1 MNATMFKYLFLLGLI
16 AYVAGQSVTIT
27 TDPTGPN
34 PLAPTI
40 SVGENITITCNTSSN
55 SLGPSLVVIPPAPD
69 KITEIIQANPEDR
82 IRVFQFSSAAR
93 DDNGITFRCTTTG
106 NIQSDDVIL
115 NVLFSPTVRNIM
127 VINGFVGDNATV
139 MFMVDANPPV
149 VANNVSIT
157 GPGTANNV
165 NINGDQVTVTFSNLM
180 RSDAGD
186 YVVTVTNTEGSDNA
200 AFSLN
205 VFCKLHCH
213 LLL

>member
-16 AYVAGQSVTIT
+16 AYVAGQSVTIS
-27 TDPTGPN
+27 TDPTGPD

-40 SVGENITITCNTSSN
+40 SVDESINITCTTSGN
-55 SLGPSLVVIPPAPD
+55 AFIPNLVVTPSSTINEITPAD
-69 KITEIIQANPEDR
+69 AQQR
-82 IRVFQFSSAAR
+82 MRVWQFSPDTR
-93 DDNGITFRCTTTG
+93 EDNGIAFFCMISGT
-106 NIQSDDVIL
+106 NIVSDTVLL
-115 NVLFSPTVRNIM
+115 NVSFSPTISNIM
-127 VINGFVGDNATV
+127 ITNGSV
-139 MFMVDANPPV
+139 
-149 VANNVSIT
+149 
-157 GPGTANNV
+157 
-165 NINGDQVTVTFSNLM
+165 GDQVTVIFTVDANPQVIANGISINRAGADNIDVNGNQVNITFSNLM